1 MNENNTNMRFLSDC
15 NAAIVKDNMLLSM
28 RIAFLRGFVAEIA
41 HSFEENGFKDLANS
55 IYEALKNDEEMG
67 RKQ

>member
-1 MNENNTNMRFLSDC
+1 MNENNTDMRFLSDC

-28 RIAFLRGFVAEIA
+28 RIAFLRGLIAEMA
-41 HSFEENGFKDLANS
+41 HSFEENGLKEVANS
-55 IYEALKNDEEMG
+55 IYAALKHDEEMG